1 MVRKRTV
8 TFSEGLN
15 VLGFDDNGS
24 NSAQES
30 SPDQQSDD
38 SSDDFLANELRTSKK
53 MAQRMVSHV
62 RMAPEDLLEQ
72 GHLINR
78 KILTQQIQN

>member
-30 SPDQQSDD
+30 QMI
-38 SSDDFLANELRTSKK
+38 LA
-53 MAQRMVSHV
+53 M
-62 RMAPEDLLEQ
+62 
-72 GHLINR
+72 IF
-78 KILTQQIQN
+78 